1 MTTERRRIG
10 SPSVFLV
17 NGDYLHLCIYDCEHA
32 VYKRSIS
39 QPDLTLD
46 TDIIEALQE
55 ELHACNPHVRMFKGI
70 DIYGE
75 NQDTHIVLCG
85 PTGKSF
91 GEFSRICCLT
101 FTFQL
106 LNGINIL

>member
-1 MTTERRRIG
+1 MNTERRRIG

-17 NGDYLHLCIYDCEHA
+17 NGDYLQLCIYDCEHE
-32 VYKRSIS
+32 VYKHSIS

-70 DIYGE
+70 DIDGE
-75 NQDTHIVLCG
+75 
-85 PTGKSF
+85 KS
-91 GEFSRICCLT
+91 GHSHCTVRSNWQVIWLENSAEYVA
-101 FTFQL
+101 
-106 LNGINIL
+106 